1 MILLTGASGTVG
13 GAVLDELR
21 RSGAGFKA
29 MYRSE
34 GDAGKAPAGTQ
45 HVIAD
50 FANKDSL
57 RRAVEGVDEVFLVCA
72 PIPQLVQLQSN
83 MIEVCEEQGVR
94 GVVLNS
100 SLGAGD
106 YDKSFPSWH
115 AQVEQKLRGTKLDYV
130 ILRPNGFMQNIV
142 AYDAPTIRTQGAFYA
157 ALDAAK
163 ISLVD
168 VRDVGAAA
176 ARILSAPGTHA
187 GKTYELN
194 GPEAVTS
201 EEIAARISR
210 MLGRTVKYVDVPEQ
224 ALRESMASAG
234 TLEWLVTALLDLQRY
249 YVSGKCAEVTDVLPK
264 LLGRPSTTLDEF
276 LEENEDA
283 FRAQAAAV

>member
-13 GAVLDELR
+13 GAVLHELR
-21 RSGAGFKA
+21 RSGAAFKA

-34 GDAGKAPAGTQ
+34 IDAAKAPAGTQ
-45 HVIAD
+45 RVIAD

-57 RRAVEGVDEVFLVCA
+57 RGAVVGVDEVFLVCA
-72 PIPQLVQLQSN
+72 PIPQLVELEGN
-83 MIEVCEEQGVR
+83 MIDVCQEEGVR

-115 AQVEQKLRGTKLDYV
+115 AQVEQKLQGTKLNYV
-130 ILRPNGFMQNIV
+130 MLRPNGFMQNIV
-142 AYDAPTIRTQGAFYA
+142 AFDAPTIRAQGAFYA

-176 ARILSAPGTHA
+176 ARILSAPETHA

-201 EEIAARISR
+201 EEVAARISR
-210 MLGRTVKYVDVPEQ
+210 IVGRTVKYVDVPEQ
-224 ALRESMASAG
+224 ALRESMVSAG
-234 TLEWLVTALLDLQRY
+234 TPEWLATALVDLQRY
-249 YVSGKCAEVTDVLPK
+249 YVTGKCAQATDVLPK
-264 LLGRPSTTLDEF
+264 LLGRPSRTLDQF